1 MSSRSR
7 TNTPRRSGAE
17 RGTEQDSGVAQR
29 PFSASAQRQAVGAII
44 RDANPRDRLSL
55 RWAIVPVL
63 DEEAELAEWITW
75 SGAVVAKDDG
85 RLTVLWDSGLP
96 QLEEARQHWPAVSS
110 DANHRMLY
118 TDIRLAPPR
127 PTAFQQH
134 AAPATATR
142 TAAAAPDNS
151 PPRSRQ
157 RLEEHRPQTFSWA
170 YMPVLALALD
180 AQPSEATRCRW
191 AETSVTISRT
201 LATARSPS
209 RRINSTSFLLSLSF
223 FVWRTIRLHDEKH
236 FFPWP
241 RIVQALCVNS
251 VNDHN
256 IVVVSLSIIGVFD
269 LNYLVVLIGCHM
281 QPIACVAVDAL
292 Q

>member
-1 MSSRSR
+1 MARH
-7 TNTPRRSGAE
+7 GA
-17 RGTEQDSGVAQR
+17 
-29 PFSASAQRQAVGAII
+29 
-44 RDANPRDRLSL
+44 
-55 RWAIVPVL
+55 VL
-63 DEEAELAEWITW
+63 DEEAELADWITW
-75 SGAVVAKDDG
+75 SGAVIAKDDG

-134 AAPATATR
+134 AAPATAAR

-191 AETSVTISRT
+191 AETR
-201 LATARSPS
+201 A
-209 RRINSTSFLLSLSF
+209 
-223 FVWRTIRLHDEKH
+223 
-236 FFPWP
+236 
-241 RIVQALCVNS
+241 
-251 VNDHN
+251 
-256 IVVVSLSIIGVFD
+256 SIGEELFDAAAAAMQEAIG
-269 LNYLVVLIGCHM
+269 
-281 QPIACVAVDAL
+281 P
-292 Q
+292 